1 MTARFRLSPRS
12 AQLQIVEGHLL
23 ATSIITENGGPVA
36 HWSKANKEAR
46 LVERK
51 VCFILDVCSWGV
63 VCMAVQRPSLPTS
76 LDSERA
82 RVFIG

>member
-51 VCFILDVCSWGV
+51 FALFWMCAAGGGV
-63 VCMAVQRPSLPTS
+63 HGGPKAKSSHLP
-76 LDSERA
+76 
-82 RVFIG
+82 